1 MANFTLTQNSTNVN
15 NAINNVHNAQTTPT
29 NGSATMV
36 TSGGVYTAINNLT
49 TANLTAATLVTQA
62 EGIASN
68 DNETTLP
75 TSAAVKDFVDTTV
88 AASAN
93 AFLHYTGTN
102 LTVTA
107 DTFVTLTEVV
117 DTKSIGSLS
126 TITATNDAITLPAG
140 YYMLSMEFNATEPD
154 SNASNGYKTHI
165 QTNVNG
171 AGESSL
177 FHLDVDENITS
188 HNRSNFYHGVTF
200 LNGAAGNSV
209 VRIKF
214 DEVGNIAAGTLT
226 NFKLF
231 ITKLA

>member
-1 MANFTLTQNSTNVN
+1 MANFTLTQNDTNVN

-62 EGIASN
+62 DGIASN

-75 TSAAVKDFVDTTV
+75 TSAAVKDFVDTAV
-88 AASAN
+88 AGSAN
-93 AFLHYTGTN
+93 AFLHYTGAN
-102 LTVTA
+102 LNVTS

-117 DTKSIGSLS
+117 DTQSIGSLS
-126 TITATNDAITLPAG
+126 TVGASNDAITLPAG
-140 YYMLSMEFNATEPD
+140 YYMLSMEFNATEND
-154 SNASNGYKTHI
+154 TQASDGYRTHI
-165 QTNVNG
+165 QANVNG

-177 FHLDVDENITS
+177 FYLDVDENATS

-209 VRIKF
+209 VRVKF
-214 DEVGNIAAGTLT
+214 DEVSSATGTLS